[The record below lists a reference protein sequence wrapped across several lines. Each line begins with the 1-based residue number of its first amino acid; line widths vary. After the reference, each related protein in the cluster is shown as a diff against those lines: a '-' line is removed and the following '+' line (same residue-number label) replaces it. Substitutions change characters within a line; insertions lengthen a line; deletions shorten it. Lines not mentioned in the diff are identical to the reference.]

1 MKADEARTLAESW
14 VTHLEAER
22 KSPHTIRTYTN
33 GLDTYVRWCEREGL
47 AVELT
52 PKPVEKFMAALFE
65 GGAEAAT
72 VLSRQRGVRRFS
84 AWLADDAGTPDRL
97 DRMKPPKLDD
107 KIPPFVDADQM
118 AALLATCRTR
128 TFHDLRD
135 RAIISLMAESMVR
148 ADELLMMTKDGV
160 SIRQRTARVERGK
173 GGKGRITAFSA
184 GTARDLDR
192 YIRARASH
200 RLAGEPW
207 LWLPVK
213 RSSRERLT
221 YDGLYTSLRR
231 RALAADPPFRLHPHM
246 LRSTGAI
253 GFRRKGGQVTSLMAL
268 GGWSDI
274 SMVQRYIRA
283 AENDLAIEEARRLFD
298 GEHNI
303 T

>member
-1 MKADEARTLAESW
+1 MRVAEARELAESW
-14 VTHLEAER
+14 ITHLEAER
-22 KSPHTIRTYTN
+22 KSPHTIRTYTA
-33 GLDTYVRWCEREGL
+33 GLNAYVAWCEREGL
-47 AVELT
+47 AVEFT

-84 AWLADDAGTPDRL
+84 AWLADDTGKADRL
-97 DRMKPPKLDD
+97 ERMKPPKLDD
-107 KIPPFVDADQM
+107 KIPPFVPPDQM
-118 AALLATCRTR
+118 AALLATCKTR
-128 TFHDLRD
+128 EFHDVRD
-135 RAIISLMAESMVR
+135 RAIIGLMAESMVR
-148 ADELLMMTKDGV
+148 ADELLTMTKDGV
-160 SIRQRTARVERGK
+160 SVRQRTARVERGK
-173 GGKGRITAFSA
+173 GGKGRVTAFSA
-184 GTARDLDR
+184 QTARDLDR
-192 YIRARASH
+192 YIRVRASH
-200 RLAGEPW
+200 RLAAEPW

-213 RSSRERLT
+213 RSKEPRLS

-283 AENDLAIEEARRLFD
+283 AENELAIEEARRLFD
-298 GEHNI
+298 GEK
-303 T
+303 

>member
-1 MKADEARTLAESW
+1 MRADEARMLAESW

-22 KSPHTIRTYTN
+22 KSPHTIKTYTA
-33 GLDTYVRWCEREGL
+33 GLAAYVTWCERQGL
-47 AVELT
+47 AVELA
-52 PKPVEKFMAALFE
+52 PGPVEKFMAALFE

-84 AWLADDAGTPDRL
+84 AWLADDTGKPDRL

-107 KIPPFVDADQM
+107 KIPPFVDAGQM
-118 AALLATCRTR
+118 AALLATCCTR
-128 TFHDLRD
+128 AFNDLRD

-148 ADELLMMTKDGV
+148 ADELLMMTRDGV

-173 GGKGRITAFSA
+173 GGKGRVTAFSA
-184 GTARDLDR
+184 QTARDLDR

-213 RSSRERLT
+213 RSHEPRLT
-221 YDGLYTSLRR
+221 YGGLYTALRR
-231 RALAADPPFRLHPHM
+231 RALRASPPFRLHPHM

-253 GFRRKGGQVTSLMAL
+253 SFRRKGGQVTSLMAL

-274 SMVQRYIRA
+274 AMVQRYIRA

-298 GEHNI
+298 GEM
-303 T
+303 

>member
-1 MKADEARTLAESW
+1 MTPDEARTLAESW

-22 KSPHTIRTYTN
+22 KSPHTIRTYTA
-33 GLDTYVRWCEREGL
+33 GLGAYVAWCEREGL
-47 AVELT
+47 AVDLS

-65 GGAEAAT
+65 SGAEAAT

-84 AWLADDAGTPDRL
+84 AWLADDTGRPDRL
-97 DRMKPPKLDD
+97 GHMKPPKLDD
-107 KIPPFVDADQM
+107 KIPPFVGPDQM

-128 TFHDLRD
+128 AFHDLRD

-148 ADELLMMTKDGV
+148 AAELLDMKRDDV
-160 SIRQRTARVERGK
+160 NVRQRTAVVERGK
-173 GGKGRITAFSA
+173 GGKGRVVAFSA
-184 GTARDLDR
+184 QTARDLDR
-192 YIRARASH
+192 YVRARASH
-200 RLAGEPW
+200 RLAGEAW

-213 RSSRERLT
+213 RSAEPRLT
-221 YDGLYTSLRR
+221 YGGLYTALRR

-268 GGWSDI
+268 GGWADI

-283 AENDLAIEEARRLFD
+283 AENELAIEEARRLFD
-298 GEHNI
+298 R
-303 T
+303 

>member
-1 MKADEARTLAESW
+1 MRADEARTLAESW

-22 KSPHTIRTYTN
+22 KSPHTIRTYTA
-33 GLDTYVRWCEREGL
+33 GLNAYIAWCEREGL
-47 AVELT
+47 AVELS

-84 AWLADDAGTPDRL
+84 AWLADDTGNADRL
-97 DRMKPPKLDD
+97 GRMKPPKLDD
-107 KIPPFVDADQM
+107 KIPPFVPPDAL
-118 AALLATCRTR
+118 AALLATCSTR
-128 TFHDLRD
+128 AFHDVRD

-148 ADELLMMTKDGV
+148 AAELLDMTKDAV
-160 SIRQRTARVERGK
+160 NVRQRTAVVERGK
-173 GGKGRITAFSA
+173 GGKGRVVAFSA

-200 RLAGEPW
+200 RLAGEAW
-207 LWLPVK
+207 LWLPIK
-213 RSSRERLT
+213 RSRQPRLT

-231 RALAADPPFRLHPHM
+231 RALRADPPFRLHPHM

-298 GEHNI
+298 GE
-303 T
+303 